1 MNAEEVVKKINA
13 DANAEADLIRADSRN
28 KAEAENASLEA
39 KLVDYR
45 IRTDEL
51 AKEAAAEKISRMLA
65 NARMELRKEL
75 LAVKQEILSEVFEK
89 AKSRLVGSS
98 DDEYRKLI
106 VALLT
111 KAVETGSETVIVG
124 KDEKLINNSFI
135 KQFNRSL
142 GPGFKGNLL
151 LDNETA
157 NICGGFILRRGKVQ
171 TNVSID
177 VLVDQIYE
185 DIGPEIAA
193 ELFD

>member
-13 DANAEADLIRADSRN
+13 DANAEADVIRSNAQSE
-28 KAEAENASLEA
+28 AEAENASLEA

-51 AKEAAAEKISRMLA
+51 AKEAGVEKISRMLA

-124 KDEKLINNSFI
+124 KDEKLINDSFI
-135 KQFNRSL
+135 KQFNRNL

-151 LDNETA
+151 IGNETA
-157 NICGGFILRRGKVQ
+157 DICGGFILRRGKVQ